1 MKTFDEL
8 RETFEFLP
16 DWMDRYAVII
26 DLGKALP
33 KSADDLYDEEN
44 KVTGCMSQVW
54 LTHEV
59 TEDEPPR
66 FRFRGDSDAHIV
78 KGLIALLFM
87 AYSGKTAEEIRETDI
102 KALFGRLGLES
113 HLSMNRR
120 NGFYAMVERIRSL
133 AGASTPA

>member
-33 KSADDLYDEEN
+33 KSPDDLYEDSN

-54 LTHEV
+54 VRASVVDGRMHYE
-59 TEDEPPR
+59 
-66 FRFRGDSDAHIV
+66 GDSDAAIV
-78 KGLIALLFM
+78 RGLIGVLFLALQHKRPIEVVEFDLEAAF
-87 AYSGKTAEEIRETDI
+87 AE
-102 KALFGRLGLES
+102 LGLANN
-113 HLSMNRR
+113 LSPNRR
-120 NGFYAMVERIRSL
+120 NGFYSMIGVMKQAA
-133 AGASTPA
+133 AGLN

>member
-33 KSADDLYDEEN
+33 KPPDDLYNDAY

-54 LTHEV
+54 VRAAMVDGGMHYE
-59 TEDEPPR
+59 
-66 FRFRGDSDAHIV
+66 GDSDAAIV
-78 KGLIALLFM
+78 RGLIGVLFLALQH
-87 AYSGKTAEEIRETDI
+87 KTPNEVVEFDLEAAFAE
-102 KALFGRLGLES
+102 LGLANN
-113 HLSMNRR
+113 LSPNRR
-120 NGFYAMVERIRSL
+120 NGFYSMVGVMKQAAAGL
-133 AGASTPA
+133 A

>member
-54 LTHEV
+54 VRASMIEGRMRY
-59 TEDEPPR
+59 E
-66 FRFRGDSDAHIV
+66 GDSDAAIV
-78 KGLIALLFM
+78 RGLIGVLFLALQNKKPSEVVDFDLEAAF
-87 AYSGKTAEEIRETDI
+87 SE
-102 KALFGRLGLES
+102 LGLANN
-113 HLSMNRR
+113 LSPNRR
-120 NGFYAMVERIRSL
+120 NGFYSMIGVMKQAAAGL
-133 AGASTPA
+133 A

>member
-44 KVTGCMSQVW
+44 KVAGCMSQVW
-54 LTHEV
+54 VRASMIEGRMRY
-59 TEDEPPR
+59 E
-66 FRFRGDSDAHIV
+66 GDSDAAIV
-78 KGLIALLFM
+78 RGLIGVLFLALQNKKPSEVVDFDLEAAF
-87 AYSGKTAEEIRETDI
+87 SE
-102 KALFGRLGLES
+102 LGLANN
-113 HLSMNRR
+113 LSPNRR
-120 NGFYAMVERIRSL
+120 NGFYSMIGVMKQAAAGL
-133 AGASTPA
+133 A

>member
-54 LTHEV
+54 VRASMIEGRMRY
-59 TEDEPPR
+59 E
-66 FRFRGDSDAHIV
+66 GDSDAAIV
-78 KGLIALLFM
+78 RGLIGVLFLALQNKKPSEVVDFDLEAAF
-87 AYSGKTAEEIRETDI
+87 SE
-102 KALFGRLGLES
+102 LGLANN
-113 HLSMNRR
+113 LSPNRR
-120 NGFYAMVERIRSL
+120 NGFYSMIGVMRQAAVGL
-133 AGASTPA
+133 A